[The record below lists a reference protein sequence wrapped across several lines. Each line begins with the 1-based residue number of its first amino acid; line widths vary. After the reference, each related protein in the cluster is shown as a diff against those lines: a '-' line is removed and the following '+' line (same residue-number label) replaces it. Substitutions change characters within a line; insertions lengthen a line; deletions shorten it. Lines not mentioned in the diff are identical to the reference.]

1 MKIKRVELKNFK
13 CFPDVI
19 LPKKE
24 DTDLPDGLFLIQGS
38 TPQKSNSFG
47 KTSLVEG
54 ILFGFFGPKSV
65 SLSLNDLITFDKENA
80 ELKIIFELDGIDYLL
95 NRIIKRNKKS
105 GSQIFKIFSKIQD
118 KWKPDNSID
127 IEELLEIKR
136 EQALDTVFV
145 KQGEIENLASAQPA
159 KLRELIVKLFRLD
172 IIKDAETYLN
182 YLKNNNNR
190 RINEINKNFISPSEI
205 EKSIKKNSKQLIK
218 NKSDLKDNQ
227 VELQFKEEKLKKL
240 PDKNLLSKINV
251 LKQVKEKLMGNMEV
265 IQKDINS
272 KLIKLKVEIDTDVT
286 SLNKLIGESEQ
297 DISNNGREIDSIEVD
312 LKKIRSEI
320 NKKKGIISQIKK
332 SQNNINKNLKFEQ
345 GNQIINCPTC
355 LREISYDDAQS
366 IIDTYDKEIKVIK
379 KEIDKLIP
387 ELNDFEKISKKLRE
401 NLDDKTSNLRY
412 LKDLQKSK
420 MNKIDVEERLKKNQ
434 STYITLLKKYG
445 VTSELELLR
454 KFSVK
459 NLENLRDKISSI
471 ESSLISLKQINKR
484 IEYENLRV
492 EKEILDWETKK
503 EKMIELSKERDE
515 LDKKN
520 IHVEKNKDLIKGFIT
535 EYMVEKRLITNIQY
549 TTNKYLSNFT
559 GGQYTNLDLFSVKKG
574 GGIELQ
580 VFDEY
585 NQTTKEI
592 KFLSGGD
599 RVALGFAMR
608 IGISDLMRYIRP
620 TKDSP
625 KKNPKISFLILDEPL
640 AALDKTRR
648 MQVLTTLESQQDF
661 NQIFLITHTDIPESV
676 NPHLIKISKNF
687 ENGLSSAMFIPKEKK
702 SEMLN

>member
-1 MKIKRVELKNFK
+1 MKIKRIELKNFK
-13 CFPDVI
+13 CYPYVV
-19 LPKKE
+19 LPKNE

-38 TPQKSNSFG
+38 TPQRSNSFG

-54 ILFGFFGPKSV
+54 ILFGFLGPKSI
-65 SLSLNDLITFDKENA
+65 SLSINDLIMFDKEKA
-80 ELKIIFELDGIDYLL
+80 ELKIIFELDGIDYLI

-105 GSQIFKIFSKIQD
+105 GSQILNIFIKIQD

-172 IIKDAETYLN
+172 IIKDAETYLKN
-182 YLKNNNNR
+182 LKSNNNG
-190 RINEINKNFISPSEI
+190 RISEINKNFISPAEI
-205 EKSIKKNSKQLIK
+205 ENSIKKNSEQLKK
-218 NKSDLKDNQ
+218 NKDDQKDNQ

-240 PDKNLLSKINV
+240 PDKNLLSKINA

-272 KLIKLKVEIDTDVT
+272 KLRKLKMEIDTDVP
-286 SLNKLIGESEQ
+286 SLNKLIGNSEQ
-297 DISNNGREIDSIEVD
+297 IISNNGREIDSLEVD

-332 SQNNINKNLKFEQ
+332 NQNNINKNLKFEQ
-345 GNQIINCPTC
+345 GNQITNCPTC
-355 LREISYDDAQS
+355 LREISYNDAQS
-366 IIDTYDKEIKVIK
+366 INDTYDNEIKVIK
-379 KEIDKLIP
+379 KEIDSLTP
-387 ELNDFEKISKKLRE
+387 ESNVIEKTSKKLRE
-401 NLDDKTSNLRY
+401 TLDNKTSYLRDI
-412 LKDLQKSK
+412 KDLQKSN
-420 MNKIDVEERLKKNQ
+420 MNKIDVAEKLKKNE
-434 STYITLLKKYG
+434 STYMTILKKHD
-445 VTSELELLR
+445 VTSELGLLK

-459 NLENLRDKISSI
+459 NLENLRDEISSA
-471 ESSLISLKQINKR
+471 ESNIISLKQLNKR
-484 IEYENLRV
+484 IEDENLRL
-492 EKEILDWETKK
+492 EKEILLCETKK

-520 IHVEKNKDLIKGFIT
+520 IHIEKNKDLIKGFIT

-549 TTNKYLSNFT
+549 TTNKFLSNFT
-559 GGQYTNLDLFSVKKG
+559 GGQYTNLNLFSVKEG
-574 GGIELQ
+574 GGIELK

-608 IGISDLMRYIRP
+608 IGISDLMRNIRP

-687 ENGLSSAMFIPKEKK
+687 ENGLSSVMFIPKDKK
-702 SEMLN
+702 S